1 MFYRVCWARGFT
13 ALGAGAGLAA
23 ATYQP
28 SPALAAP
35 LQPNSALGDNLPSL
49 QLKKVSYFAARG
61 PRSTMEDRMFFSP
74 DNRFFAVYD
83 GHGGHSVAELAR
95 KYLYLEFLTDL
106 IRYTEEAAALSE
118 TERVMRAFHSSFSTF
133 SDHVISN
140 PSLDYEGSTAI
151 VVYLTDTAIVTANL
165 GDSRAILCRSSKA
178 IDLSIDHKPNHAPE
192 RKRIEALGGTVRWHG
207 FTGPDRMPVPG
218 MGAYRMNNN
227 LSLSRAFGDHLEMPF
242 VIAEPDVAVVSR
254 KPALDRFIV
263 LASDGLWD
271 VMSSQ
276 EVVDFV
282 RQIMAKSSLG
292 QEGQSDSAGAG
303 EGWGGKKEK
312 SDLEVQHDRRMEK
325 MAKVGFCRPK
335 HLTHTNADHNSSWWR
350 RPCAA
355 RARTTSPPSSCG
367 CET

>member
-1 MFYRVCWARGFT
+1 MFYRGWARGLGAT
-13 ALGAGAGLAA
+13 AAAGAGLATA
-23 ATYQP
+23 MYQ
-28 SPALAAP
+28 SRPALAAP
-35 LQPNSALGDNLPSL
+35 LQPNSSLGDNLPTL

-106 IRYTEEAAALSE
+106 IKLTEEGAALPE
-118 TERVMRAFHSSFSTF
+118 TERVMRAFHSSFTTF

-178 IDLSIDHKPNHAPE
+178 IDLSIDHKPNYPPE

-242 VIAEPDVAVVSR
+242 VTAEPEVAMVSR

-271 VMSSQ
+271 VMTSQ

-292 QEGQSDSAGAG
+292 QEVQSDSTGG
-303 EGWGGKKEK
+303 NEGWGKKEK
-312 SDLEVQHDRRMEK
+312 SELEVQHDRRMEK
-325 MAKVGFCRPK
+325 MAKVGLAFSTRTS
-335 HLTHTNADHNSSWWR
+335 LTR
-350 RPCAA
+350 
-355 RARTTSPPSSCG
+355 
-367 CET
+367 